1 VPESTDLRQSP
12 TSRGAEGLGAR
23 PSSLVARAARGAFW
37 TVFTSSTARAVGL
50 AGTLLLTR
58 YLDPDEYGEISL
70 AAVVMAT
77 ANTVS
82 NCGLSQYLV
91 SKPHA
96 GRAAAFHATFYFTV
110 LGVVALAAALL
121 AGGPIGALI
130 HAPGIVRYLPGLALA
145 TLLERVA
152 TVQDRIQVRDM
163 RFRSVGL
170 IRSLGEIVYSA
181 ASVALAALGQGRWW
195 GGGNAVVIASVARS
209 GVRLLVLSA
218 TTPRREWLDPCR
230 ITWARTRDLFAFGLP
245 MSVATLAGFGS
256 RKWDNLVFSQRF
268 GQGPAGI
275 YNLAYNL
282 ADIPASQIGET
293 IGDVLVP
300 SFAKM
305 ESEERRR
312 KALMMAL
319 RQMTL
324 LVAPLAFGL
333 GAVAPALA
341 GLLDPRWASLDV
353 ALAILSV
360 LSVVRPIGWIGSSY
374 LQVKNMPR
382 TIMILE
388 SAKPVALIVLMV
400 VFATFG
406 PRVAGPDVLGRL
418 GTGESWA
425 CAAVGVVFGLNSLS
439 YMWVFKRTD
448 GLSLSA
454 QLAELLPPVLA
465 CVPMVAAVVGA
476 EHALAAAACAPIVRL
491 AAEVA
496 VGAAV
501 FVPSAFVL
509 APRTSREFVALLRA
523 ALTRRRAV
531 ATA

>member
-1 VPESTDLRQSP
+1 MGDSFEVKPSKDGKIP
-12 TSRGAEGLGAR
+12 AADPGAR
-23 PSSLVARAARGAFW
+23 PSSLVSSAAKGAFW

-70 AAVVMAT
+70 AAVVIMT

-82 NCGLSQYLV
+82 NCGLSQYIV
-91 SKPHA
+91 SKPNA
-96 GRAAAFHATFYFTV
+96 GRAAAFHATFYFTI
-110 LGVVALAAALL
+110 LGLVALAVALL

-130 HAPGIVRYLPGLALA
+130 HAPGIVRYLPGLAFA
-145 TLLERVA
+145 TVLERVA

-170 IRSLGEIVYSA
+170 IRSLGEVIYSVV
-181 ASVALAALGQGRWW
+181 SVALAALGQGRWW

-209 GVRLLVLSA
+209 GARLVVLSA
-218 TTPRREWLDPCR
+218 TTPWREWIEPCR
-230 ITWARTRDLFAFGLP
+230 ITWQKTRDLFSFGLP

-256 RKWDNLVFSQRF
+256 RKWDNLVISERF

-305 ESEERRR
+305 ETEERRR
-312 KALMMAL
+312 KALMMSL

-324 LVAPLAFGL
+324 LIAPLAFGL

-353 ALAILSV
+353 ALAILSI
-360 LSVVRPIGWIGSSY
+360 LSVVRPISWIGGSY

-388 SAKPVALIVLMV
+388 GAKPFVLVATMVL
-400 VFATFG
+400 FAKLG
-406 PRVAGPDVLGRL
+406 PRLAGPDVLGRL
-418 GTGESWA
+418 GTGECWA
-425 CAAVGVVFGLNSLS
+425 CAAVGLVFALNSFS
-439 YMWVFKRTD
+439 YMCVFKRID

-454 QLAELLPPVLA
+454 QLAELLPPVFA
-465 CVPMVAAVVGA
+465 CVPMVAAVAGLEHTLAASGVRPILRLVTEVGA
-476 EHALAAAACAPIVRL
+476 
-491 AAEVA
+491 
-496 VGAAV
+496 GAAV

-509 APRTSREFVALLRA
+509 SPATAREFVGLLRA
-523 ALTRRRAV
+523 ALARRVAAV
-531 ATA
+531 A